1 MCISSIWLQLASA
14 CEAQTIDIAQTID
27 MAQTRV
33 QNEAE
38 NMLTSLE
45 KDKVR
50 PMQVS

>member
-1 MCISSIWLQLASA
+1 MCISSIWLQLAST
-14 CEAQTIDIAQTID
+14 CEAQTID